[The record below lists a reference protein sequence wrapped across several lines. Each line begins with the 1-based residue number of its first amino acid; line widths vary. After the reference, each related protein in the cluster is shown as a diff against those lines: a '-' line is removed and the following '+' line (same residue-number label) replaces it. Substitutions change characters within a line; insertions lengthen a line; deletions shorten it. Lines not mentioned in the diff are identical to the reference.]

1 MLWQSTRPSLQQ
13 SRLSCWATQGELWAP
28 VTATG
33 QTLCGMA
40 SAWSPELYLQ
50 TEQTHSRVLLPT
62 TKPCISH
69 YHIRSNLSWCMNIL
83 NTVQHNE
90 SPASY
95 HGQLRSIPGQFIL
108 NFWQKEVALGQVLL
122 WIFHFYPVHIIPSWL
137 HTKSLIKHL
146 Q

>member
-13 SRLSCWATQGELWAP
+13 SPLSCWATQGELWAP

-50 TEQTHSRVLLPT
+50 TEPNHT
-62 TKPCISH
+62 TVPLTTTEPCISH
-69 YHIRSNLSWCMNIL
+69 YIKSNLSCYMNIL

-95 HGQLRSIPGQFIL
+95 HRQLRSIPGQSTL

-122 WIFHFYPVHIIPSWL
+122 WIFHLYPVRIIPPLL
-137 HTKSLIKHL
+137 HTHSLIEHL